1 MEDINQDDAKDEKKR
16 GPVSIGKLGRHLSQK
31 RGDTKS
37 HIKYT
42 KSTSKPVTPVSV
54 WSDSTSCTD
63 PYVQNNFEPR
73 VTLNCFSIKSI

>member
-54 WSDSTSCTD
+54 
-63 PYVQNNFEPR
+63 
-73 VTLNCFSIKSI
+73 